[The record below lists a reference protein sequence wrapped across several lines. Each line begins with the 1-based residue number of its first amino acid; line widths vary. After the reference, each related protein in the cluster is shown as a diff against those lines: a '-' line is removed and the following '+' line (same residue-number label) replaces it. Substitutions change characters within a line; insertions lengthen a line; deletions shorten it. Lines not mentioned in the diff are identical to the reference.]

1 MLTAQSLTTSSLAA
15 CAFVYIPSPPLLYF
29 FSQTTNFQTNLRT
42 QNRNKVSR
50 APHAVRGIADRPGV
64 AMASTTSNSI
74 PESISK
80 TAQDAATYV
89 SETVQR
95 MFAKPENAF
104 SKTYVLARA

>member
-1 MLTAQSLTTSSLAA
+1 
-15 CAFVYIPSPPLLYF
+15 
-29 FSQTTNFQTNLRT
+29 
-42 QNRNKVSR
+42 
-50 APHAVRGIADRPGV
+50 
-64 AMASTTSNSI
+64 MASTTSNSI